1 MVRGRQGGYGPLV
14 VGRKGPRRCA
24 APSGSERDNLL
35 VRTAS
40 SDPPPEDSTER
51 RWRSRP
57 RWARFVRA
65 VVVLTPLAVSIAA
78 GVAASRVFRPSDAL
92 SLVEWLLWTAAVSL
106 GVLAIVDALVRR
118 LLPLQRLLQ
127 LCLVFPDCAP
137 SRLKLAVQAARP
149 RRPEALLREARGPET
164 ARDAAVRVVRLLAA
178 LSVHDRRTRGHSERV
193 CAFTELLA
201 RQMGLP
207 QEDRDRLMWVALV
220 HDVGKLDVPSRL
232 LNKPGRPTVNEWHVL
247 QEHPARGA
255 AIIAPLRA
263 WLGQWAEAVEQHH
276 ERYDGTGYPRGLA
289 GTSITLGARVVAV
302 ADAFEVMTAPRPY
315 RRPVDAQAARA
326 ELARHAGTQFD
337 PDVVRHFLA
346 VGLPELR
353 RSMGLLAWLGQLP
366 FVRDW
371 PRLASTTSATAAQA
385 MTTTAVASTAG
396 LFAFGASTL
405 PASAASGDRMPSDP
419 SAAAVTHVS
428 AVAGHADNADS
439 RDATEQRAAKLSLT
453 TSSHPAG
460 EVPDLPTRLVPTAPQ
475 VTKNS
480 PPTGTTA
487 TTRSAATNNHGKHLG
502 WTRARER
509 RSANGNAH
517 GQGPKPH

>member
-1 MVRGRQGGYGPLV
+1 
-14 VGRKGPRRCA
+14 
-24 APSGSERDNLL
+24 
-35 VRTAS
+35 
-40 SDPPPEDSTER
+40 
-51 RWRSRP
+51 
-57 RWARFVRA
+57 VRA

-78 GVAASRVFRPSDAL
+78 GVAASRVFRPTDIW
-92 SLVEWLLWTAAVSL
+92 SLVEWLTWTAAVSL
-106 GVLAIVDALVRR
+106 GVLALVDALVRR

-127 LCLVFPDCAP
+127 LCLVFPDRAP

-149 RRPEALLREARGPET
+149 RRPEALLTEARGPET
-164 ARDAAVRVVRLLAA
+164 ALEAAVRVVRLLAA

-201 RQMGLP
+201 KQMGLP
-207 QEDRDRLMWVALV
+207 QADRDRLMWVALV

-232 LNKPGRPTVNEWHVL
+232 LNKPGRPTVSEWHVL

-255 AIIAPLRA
+255 AIIAPLRS
-263 WLGQWAEAVEQHH
+263 WLGDWADAVEQHH
-276 ERYDGTGYPRGLA
+276 ERYDGTGYPHQLA
-289 GTSITLGARVVAV
+289 GSNISLGARVVSV

-366 FVRDW
+366 FLRDW
-371 PRLASTTSATAAQA
+371 PRLASSTSATAAQA
-385 MTTTAVASTAG
+385 MTSTAVASTAG

-405 PASAASGDRMPSDP
+405 SASAASGDHVPTGPSFAVTSLTPAVADPARDLPERGSVAVTTP
-419 SAAAVTHVS
+419 SARPT
-428 AVAGHADNADS
+428 VAGVTPAKS
-439 RDATEQRAAKLSLT
+439 RLSTTDASRLCAET
-453 TSSHPAG
+453 
-460 EVPDLPTRLVPTAPQ
+460 PTPTAP
-475 VTKNS
+475 KS
-480 PPTGTTA
+480 SAGSGSTA
-487 TTRSAATNNHGKHLG
+487 STQSRSSSHGRHIG
-502 WTRARER
+502 WTRSRER
-509 RSANGNAH
+509 RSENGNEH

>member
-1 MVRGRQGGYGPLV
+1 M
-14 VGRKGPRRCA
+14 VGRRGPRRCA
-24 APSGSERDNLL
+24 SDERTPRL

-40 SDPPPEDSTER
+40 SDPPPADSTEQ

-57 RWARFVRA
+57 RWAKFVRA
-65 VVVLTPLAVSIAA
+65 VVVLTPLAISIAA
-78 GVAASRVFRPSDAL
+78 GVAASRVFQPTDAL
-92 SLVEWLLWTAAVSL
+92 SMLEWLLWTAAVSL

-164 ARDAAVRVVRLLAA
+164 AREAAIRVVRLLAA

-201 RQMGLP
+201 KQMGLP

-220 HDVGKLDVPSRL
+220 HDIGKLDVPSRL
-232 LNKPGRPTVNEWHVL
+232 LNKPGRPTVPEWRVL

-255 AIIAPLRA
+255 SIIQPLRA
-263 WLGQWAEAVEQHH
+263 WLGTWADAVEHHH
-276 ERYDGTGYPRGLA
+276 ERYDGTGYPHGLSGGA
-289 GTSITLGARVVAV
+289 ISLGARVVAV

-346 VGLPELR
+346 VGLPDLR

-371 PRLASTTSATAAQA
+371 PRLASTTSAGAAQA

-405 PASAASGDRMPSDP
+405 PASAAGGDHLADGTT
-419 SAAAVTHVS
+419 AVS
-428 AVAGHADNADS
+428 ATSAPAVAAPARDALDRGHTDESPSTSDGGAMVLGEVLTRPAGHAAPAERS
-439 RDATEQRAAKLSLT
+439 MAV
-453 TSSHPAG
+453 TSAPVGPTSTSQSPSAQSPSAQSHG
-460 EVPDLPTRLVPTAPQ
+460 RHV
-475 VTKNS
+475 
-480 PPTGTTA
+480 
-487 TTRSAATNNHGKHLG
+487 G

-517 GQGPKPH
+517 GQGPKRP

>member
-1 MVRGRQGGYGPLV
+1 V

-24 APSGSERDNLL
+24 APGSGEPGVRL

-40 SDPPPEDSTER
+40 SDPPPEDSTEQ

-57 RWARFVRA
+57 QWARLVRA
-65 VVVLTPLAVSIAA
+65 IVVLTPLAVSIAA
-78 GVAASRVFRPSDAL
+78 GVAASRVFRPTDAL
-92 SLVEWLLWTAAVSL
+92 SLCEWLLWTAAVSL

-127 LCLVFPDCAP
+127 LCLVFPDRAP

-149 RRPEALLREARGPET
+149 RRPEALLNEARGPET
-164 ARDAAVRVVRLLAA
+164 ALEAAVRVVRLLAA

-201 RQMGLP
+201 KEMGLS
-207 QEDRDRLMWVALV
+207 QADRDRLMWVALV

-232 LNKPGRPTVNEWHVL
+232 LNKPGRPTVTEWHVL

-255 AIIAPLRA
+255 AIIAPLRS
-263 WLGQWAEAVEQHH
+263 WLGSWADAVEQHH
-276 ERYDGTGYPRGLA
+276 ERYDGTGYPHRLSGSEI
-289 GTSITLGARVVAV
+289 GLGARIVAV

-315 RRPVDAQAARA
+315 RRSVDAQAARA

-346 VGLPELR
+346 VGLPVLR

-366 FVRDW
+366 FLRDW
-371 PRLASTTSATAAQA
+371 PRLASSTSATAAQA
-385 MTTTAVASTAG
+385 MTSTAVASTAG

-405 PASAASGDRMPSDP
+405 PASAASGDHMP
-419 SAAAVTHVS
+419 AVPPVITTTTP
-428 AVAGHADNADS
+428 AVAVPARDMPDRGHVAVD
-439 RDATEQRAAKLSLT
+439 T
-453 TSSHPAG
+453 TSAR
-460 EVPDLPTRLVPTAPQ
+460 PTVGSPVPTEGRLSSSDASRVCAETPAAPK
-475 VTKNS
+475 TS
-480 PPTGTTA
+480 SGSGSTT
-487 TTRSAATNNHGKHLG
+487 TTQSSAGSHGRHVG

-509 RSANGNAH
+509 RSENGNEH

>member
-1 MVRGRQGGYGPLV
+1 M

-24 APSGSERDNLL
+24 AAGSGGSAAPL

-40 SDPPPEDSTER
+40 SDPPPEDSNEQ

-57 RWARFVRA
+57 QWARFVRA

-78 GVAASRVFRPSDAL
+78 GVAASRVFRPTDVL
-92 SLVEWLLWTAAVSL
+92 SMLEWLLWTAAVSL

-127 LCLVFPDCAP
+127 LCLVFPDRAP

-149 RRPEALLREARGPET
+149 RRPEALLNEARGPET
-164 ARDAAVRVVRLLAA
+164 ALEAAMRVVRLLAA

-201 RQMGLP
+201 KQMGLP
-207 QEDRDRLMWVALV
+207 QADRDRLMWVALV

-232 LNKPGRPTVNEWHVL
+232 LNKPGRPTVSEWHVL

-255 AIIAPLRA
+255 EIIAPLRS
-263 WLGQWAEAVEQHH
+263 WLGDWADAVEHHH
-276 ERYDGTGYPRGLA
+276 ERYDGTGYPHRLVG
-289 GTSITLGARVVAV
+289 SDISLGARVVSV

-353 RSMGLLAWLGQLP
+353 RSMGLIAWLGQLP
-366 FVRDW
+366 FLRDW
-371 PRLASTTSATAAQA
+371 PRLASSTSATAAQA

-405 PASAASGDRMPSDP
+405 PASAASGDHLPATGGVTVASNQTPTVADP
-419 SAAAVTHVS
+419 ARDLPERGAVPVHSVSPRPVATDAASTASGLSPGAAARVCAETP
-428 AVAGHADNADS
+428 A
-439 RDATEQRAAKLSLT
+439 AAKTSSGSGTT
-453 TSSHPAG
+453 TSS
-460 EVPDLPTRLVPTAPQ
+460 
-475 VTKNS
+475 S
-480 PPTGTTA
+480 
-487 TTRSAATNNHGKHLG
+487 SSSHGRHVG

-509 RSANGNAH
+509 RSDNGNEH